1 VRAPKPLLRG
11 LERVGVLAPAYRLYE
26 RARSL
31 RGRNGRA
38 ESDGLPLPPTRLRL
52 VVAGTTDASWFLES
66 GRTTAETIR
75 AAAARH
81 GVDLNEIE
89 RLLDFGCGCGRVTR
103 HWRDLGAAVH
113 GSDYN
118 ADLVDWC
125 RRNLAF
131 ATFTTNRLAPPLPL
145 TSATVDVAHA
155 VSVLTHLPEDLQHV
169 WLAELR
175 RVLRPGGLLI
185 LTTHGDRY
193 LDRLDDEE
201 RGSYERG
208 ELVVRW
214 ESVAGTNLCTA
225 FHPER
230 YVREKLAGSELELL
244 ELAPD
249 GAVGTPDQDLI
260 VLRRTESPQA
270 RPDANS

>member
-11 LERVGVLAPAYRLYE
+11 LERVGALAPAYRLYE
-26 RARSL
+26 RVRAL

-38 ESDGLPLPPTRLRL
+38 ESDGLPLPPGRLRL
-52 VVAGTTDASWFLES
+52 VVAGTTDAGWFLES

-81 GVDLNEIE
+81 GPDLGDIE

-103 HWRDLGAAVH
+103 HWQNLGAAVH

-118 ADLVDWC
+118 ADLVEWC
-125 RRNLAF
+125 RRNLPF
-131 ATFTTNRLAPPLPL
+131 ATFTTNRLGPPLPL
-145 TSATVDVAHA
+145 PSESIDVAHA
-155 VSVLTHLPEDLQHV
+155 VSVLTHLPEDLQHA

-175 RVLRPGGLLI
+175 RVLRPGGLLVVS
-185 LTTHGDRY
+185 THGDRY

-201 RGSYERG
+201 RDSYERG

-214 ESVAGTNLCTA
+214 KSVAGTNLCTA
-225 FHPER
+225 FHPEP
-230 YVREKLAGSELELL
+230 YVREKLASDELELL
-244 ELAPD
+244 EFAPE
-249 GAVGTPDQDLI
+249 GAVGTPDQDLV
-260 VLRRTESPQA
+260 VLRRTERPQA

>member
-1 VRAPKPLLRG
+1 MRAPKPLLQG

-26 RARSL
+26 RARAL

-38 ESDGLPLPPTRLRL
+38 ESDGLPLPPGRLRL

-66 GRTTAETIR
+66 GRATAGTIR
-75 AAAARH
+75 AAAARY
-81 GVDLNEIE
+81 GPDLDEIE

-103 HWRDLGAAVH
+103 HWRNLGAAVH

-131 ATFTTNRLAPPLPL
+131 ANFTTNRLAPPLPL
-145 TSATVDVAHA
+145 PSESIDVAHA
-155 VSVLTHLPEDLQHV
+155 VSVLTHLPEDLQHA

-185 LTTHGDRY
+185 ATTHGDRY
-193 LDRLDDEE
+193 LDRLDDDE
-201 RGSYERG
+201 RDSYERG

-230 YVREKLAGSELELL
+230 YVRERLAGDFELL
-244 ELAPD
+244 EFVPE
-249 GAVGTPDQDLI
+249 GAADGTPHQDLI
-260 VLRRTESPQA
+260 VLRT
-270 RPDANS
+270 

>member
-1 VRAPKPLLRG
+1 VRAPKTLLHG
-11 LERVGVLAPAYRLYE
+11 LERVGALAPVYRLYE
-26 RARSL
+26 RARAL
-31 RGRNGRA
+31 RARNGRSQ
-38 ESDGLPLPPTRLRL
+38 SDGLPLPPARLR
-52 VVAGTTDASWFLES
+52 VAVAGTSDASWFLES
-66 GRTTAETIR
+66 GRATAETIR

-81 GVDLNEIE
+81 DMDLDAIE

-103 HWRDLGAAVH
+103 HWRRLGAAVH
-113 GSDYN
+113 GSDSN

-131 ATFTTNRLAPPLPL
+131 ATFMTNRLGPPLPL
-145 TSATVDVAHA
+145 SAESFDVALA
-155 VSVLTHLPEDLQHV
+155 VSVLTHLPEHLQQA
-169 WLAELR
+169 WLDELR
-175 RVLRPGGLLI
+175 RLLRPGGLLI
-185 LTTHGDRY
+185 VTTHGDRY
-193 LDRLDDEE
+193 RYRLDDEE
-201 RGSYERG
+201 RDAYERG

-230 YVREKLAGSELELL
+230 YVRERLTAGFELL
-244 ELAPD
+244 EFAPE
-249 GAVGTPDQDLI
+249 GAVGTPDQDLV

>member
-1 VRAPKPLLRG
+1 MRAPKPLLQG

-26 RARSL
+26 RARAL

-38 ESDGLPLPPTRLRL
+38 ESDGLPLPPARLRL

-75 AAAARH
+75 AAASRH

-103 HWRDLGAAVH
+103 HWRNLGAAVH

-145 TSATVDVAHA
+145 ASATVDVAHA
-155 VSVLTHLPEDLQHV
+155 VSVLTHLPEDLQHA

-185 LTTHGDRY
+185 VTTHGDRY

-201 RGSYERG
+201 RDSYERG

-230 YVREKLAGSELELL
+230 YVREKLVGDEFELL
-244 ELAPD
+244 EFVPS
-249 GAVGTPDQDLI
+249 GAVGTPDQDLV
-260 VLRRTESPQA
+260 VLRRTERPQA

>member
-1 VRAPKPLLRG
+1 VRAPKPLLQG

-26 RARSL
+26 RARAL

-38 ESDGLPLPPTRLRL
+38 ESDGLPLPPARLRL

-81 GVDLNEIE
+81 GADLGEIE

-103 HWRDLGAAVH
+103 HWRDLGALVH

-145 TSATVDVAHA
+145 PSESVDVAYA
-155 VSVLTHLPEDLQHV
+155 VSVLTHLPEELQHA
-169 WLAELR
+169 WLTELR
-175 RVLRPGGLLI
+175 RVVRRGGLLI

-193 LDRLDDEE
+193 LERLDDDE
-201 RGSYERG
+201 RARYERG

-230 YVREKLAGSELELL
+230 YVRERLARGFELL
-244 ELAPD
+244 EYVPEGIAE
-249 GAVGTPDQDLI
+249 GTPHHDLL
-260 VLRRTESPQA
+260 VLRTSRSTA
-270 RPDANS
+270 R

>member
-1 VRAPKPLLRG
+1 VRAPKPLLQG

-26 RARSL
+26 RARAL
-31 RGRNGRA
+31 RARNGRT
-38 ESDGLPLPPTRLRL
+38 ESDGLALPPARLRL
-52 VVAGTTDASWFLES
+52 VVGGTTDAGWFLES

-81 GVDLNEIE
+81 GVDLGEIG

-103 HWRDLGAAVH
+103 HWRTLAAAVH

-118 ADLVDWC
+118 GELVDWC
-125 RRNLAF
+125 RRHLAF
-131 ATFTTNRLAPPLPL
+131 AIFTTNRLTPPLPF
-145 TSATVDVAHA
+145 SSESFDVAHA
-155 VSVLTHLPEDLQHV
+155 VSVLTHLPEDLQHA

-185 LTTHGDRY
+185 VTTHGDHY
-193 LDRLDDEE
+193 LGRLNDEE
-201 RGSYERG
+201 RDSYARG

-230 YVREKLAGSELELL
+230 YVREQLAGDELELL
-244 ELAPD
+244 EFAPH
-249 GAVGTPDQDLI
+249 GAVGTPDQDLV
-260 VLRRTESPQA
+260 VLRRTESPHA

>member
-1 VRAPKPLLRG
+1 
-11 LERVGVLAPAYRLYE
+11 
-26 RARSL
+26 
-31 RGRNGRA
+31 
-38 ESDGLPLPPTRLRL
+38 
-52 VVAGTTDASWFLES
+52 VAGTTDASWFLES

-103 HWRDLGAAVH
+103 HWRNLGATVH

-118 ADLVDWC
+118 GDLVDWC

-131 ATFTTNRLAPPLPL
+131 ATFTMNRLAPPLPL
-145 TSATVDVAHA
+145 ASATVDVAHA
-155 VSVLTHLPEDLQHV
+155 VSVLTHLPEDLQHA

-185 LTTHGDRY
+185 VTTHGDRY

-230 YVREKLAGSELELL
+230 YVREKLVGDEFELL
-244 ELAPD
+244 EFAPS
-249 GAVGTPDQDLI
+249 GAVGTPDQDLG
-260 VLRRTESPQA
+260 VLRRTERPQA

>member
-1 VRAPKPLLRG
+1 MRAPKPLLQG
-11 LERVGVLAPAYRLYE
+11 LERAGILAPTYRLYE
-26 RARSL
+26 RARAL
-31 RGRNGRA
+31 RGRDHPA
-38 ESDGLPLPPTRLRL
+38 ESDGLPLPPARLRL
-52 VVAGTTDASWFLES
+52 VVGGTTDANWFLES

-75 AAAARH
+75 AAADRH
-81 GVDLNEIE
+81 GADLDDIE

-103 HWRDLGAAVH
+103 HWHGLAAAVH

-118 ADLVDWC
+118 AALVGWC
-125 RRNLAF
+125 RRNLSF
-131 ATFTTNRLAPPLPL
+131 ATFTANSVGPPLAL
-145 TSATVDVAHA
+145 AAESSDVVYA
-155 VSVLTHLPEDLQHV
+155 VSVLTHLPEDLQHA

-193 LDRLDDEE
+193 LDHLDDDE
-201 RGSYERG
+201 RARYERG
-208 ELVVRW
+208 DLVVRW

-230 YVREKLAGSELELL
+230 YVREKLGSPELELL
-244 ELAPD
+244 EFAPE
-249 GAVGTPDQDLI
+249 GAVGTPDQDL
-260 VLRRTESPQA
+260 VVMRRTERPQA

>member
-1 VRAPKPLLRG
+1 MRAPKPLLQG

-26 RARSL
+26 RARAL

-38 ESDGLPLPPTRLRL
+38 ESEGLPLPPARLRL
-52 VVAGTTDASWFLES
+52 VVGGTTDASWFLES
-66 GRTTAETIR
+66 GRATAETIR

-81 GVDLNEIE
+81 GADLGEIE

-103 HWRDLGAAVH
+103 HWRNLGAAVH

-118 ADLVDWC
+118 AELVDWC
-125 RRNLAF
+125 RRNLSF

-145 TSATVDVAHA
+145 SSESVDVAHA
-155 VSVLTHLPEDLQHV
+155 VSVLTHLPEDLQQA

-175 RVLRPGGLLI
+175 RVLRPGGLL
-185 LTTHGDRY
+185 LVTTHGDRY
-193 LDRLDDEE
+193 LDRLDADE
-201 RGSYERG
+201 RDSYERG

-230 YVREKLAGSELELL
+230 YVREKLAGGELELL
-244 ELAPD
+244 EFAPE